1 MTYTSCSG
9 ISVLVF
15 WVPAM
20 SELTVREIVLAA
32 AIVILLTTFFVDRQ
46 ILYAVMEPIRAF
58 W

>member
-1 MTYTSCSG
+1 VTYICRSG

-20 SELTVREIVLAA
+20 LDLTFREIVLAA
-32 AIVILLTTFFVDRQ
+32 AIVIALTVFFVERNV
-46 ILYAVMEPIRAF
+46 LMSVLEPIRAF

>member
-1 MTYTSCSG
+1 
-9 ISVLVF
+9 
-15 WVPAM
+15 M